1 MRTHVTDTP
10 SGAESVQQLAV
21 LLEAGIAPTR
31 AWQLLA
37 EAGDPV
43 AADVASAP
51 PGTRISEVLD
61 AHGETWRQIAIVWSV
76 AETVGAPLASSLR
89 RFAGALTDAQETR
102 DDVGVALAE
111 PTATARLVG
120 WMPLVAIALGLV
132 LGFDILSTLT
142 QPVGVASLVVGVAL
156 MLVARRWTARLVRA
170 AQPPPDLP
178 GLQADAVAV
187 ALSAGVSVER
197 ALAVVTAAGGGDPSS
212 ETTSVLTLAQR
223 AGAPA
228 VELLR
233 ASATDARR
241 RRRTDGRL
249 KAARLSSRLLLPMGL
264 CTLPDFL
271 LLGVAPMLLSVLAGS
286 TPILAAR

>member
-1 MRTHVTDTP
+1 M
-10 SGAESVQQLAV
+10 G
-21 LLEAGIAPTR
+21 
-31 AWQLLA
+31 
-37 EAGDPV
+37 
-43 AADVASAP
+43 
-51 PGTRISEVLD
+51 SEMCIRD
-61 AHGETWRQIAIVWSV
+61 R
-76 AETVGAPLASSLR
+76 TVGAPLASSLR

-233 ASATDARR
+233 ASAADARR

-249 KAARLSSRLLLPMGL
+249 KAARLGSRLLLPMGL
-264 CTLPDFL
+264 CTLPAFL

>member
-1 MRTHVTDTP
+1 MRRHATDAPT
-10 SGAESVQQLAV
+10 GAESVQQLAV
-21 LLEAGIAPTR
+21 LLEAGSAPAR

-37 EAGDPV
+37 DAGDPV
-43 AADVASAP
+43 AAAVVSAP
-51 PGTRISEVLD
+51 TGVRICEVLD

-132 LGFDILSTLT
+132 LGFEILSTLT
-142 QPVGVASLVVGVAL
+142 QPVGVACLVVGVVL
-156 MLVARRWTARLVRA
+156 MLLARLWTARLVRE

-187 ALSAGVSVER
+187 ALSAGVSIER
-197 ALAVVTAAGGGDPSS
+197 ALAVVTAAGGGEPSG
-212 ETTSVLTLAQR
+212 ETTSVLSLAQR

-228 VELLR
+228 VEMLR
-233 ASATDARR
+233 ASAADARR

-249 KAARLSSRLLLPMGL
+249 RAARLGSRLLLPMGL
-264 CTLPDFL
+264 CTLPAFL
-271 LLGVAPMLLSVLAGS
+271 LLGVAPMLLSVLSGS
-286 TPILAAR
+286 TPILAA